1 MKVKKYNIKI
11 IEYKNKNLYLL
22 NNIDK
27 EKLNE
32 YSEFPIGSTTK
43 VFTMI
48 SLLLLHQNKQININN
63 TFEKYL
69 DNKELAK
76 VKIIDVINHVSG
88 IKNMYNNVMY
98 GSSKKKYKCTTE
110 VYNDYSKEK
119 LITQK
124 IGDMNYS
131 CVGYIILG
139 ALIENITNE
148 KYIDYVKN
156 NILIPLK
163 MENTSDKDTNI
174 TLYDYNGK
182 ILNKYQKQERTFASS
197 SGILKSCIYDL
208 IKFSKFPKLL
218 TKDSLKLLSSFY
230 IFNKYNI
237 SHVGYISGGYALID
251 YTYDNLWK
259 IKQIAIS
266 LKTIN

>member
-11 IEYKNKNLYLL
+11 IEYKNKNLGTLYLL

-32 YSEFPIGSTTK
+32 YSEFPIGSITK

-88 IKNMYNNVMY
+88 IKNMYDNVIY
-98 GSSKKKYKCTTE
+98 GSRKKYKCTTE

-119 LITQK
+119 LITQQ
-124 IGDMNYS
+124 IGVMNYS
-131 CVGYIILG
+131 NVGYIILG
-139 ALIENITNE
+139 ALIEKITNE
-148 KYIDYVKN
+148 KYTDFVKS
-156 NILIPLK
+156 NILKPLK
-163 MENTSDKDTNI
+163 MENTGDKDTNI
-174 TLYDYNGK
+174 TLYDYNSK
-182 ILNKYQKQERTFASS
+182 ILNKYQKQERSFASS
-197 SGILKSCIYDL
+197 AGILKSCIYDL

-230 IFNKYNI
+230 IFKNYNI
-237 SHVGYISGGYALID
+237 RHGGGISCGKSNID
-251 YTYDNLWK
+251 FTYNNL
-259 IKQIAIS
+259 
-266 LKTIN
+266 